1 MEVVGPAIGVLLAG
15 NTEGMTVRNNKRG
28 LVLCSMDS
36 GCSSMDQPAGVAGA
50 WLLAAGV
57 NGCYKIVWWFIHWC
71 WLA

>member
-50 WLLAAGV
+50 WL
-57 NGCYKIVWWFIHWC
+57 
-71 WLA
+71 